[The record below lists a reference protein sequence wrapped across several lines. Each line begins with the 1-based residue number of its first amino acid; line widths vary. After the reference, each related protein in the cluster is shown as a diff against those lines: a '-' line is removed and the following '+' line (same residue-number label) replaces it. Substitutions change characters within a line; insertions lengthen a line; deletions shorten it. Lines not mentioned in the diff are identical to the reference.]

1 MHPPIDAGLTPRV
14 ADGVAPSGAT
24 EAGSFGYWSPGHVI
38 NWHYRRPGALF
49 AGGPVLRQN
58 VLPMRVVRDD
68 ERGLIAW
75 LAGGTL
81 GIAPVRTDGQPL
93 SRGPQIDFGYDW
105 RMAVRPWTGAGTLR
119 IAPAGRPWSV
129 WLFWRPGWE
138 FADWYINL
146 EDAHLRDPNGVYT
159 CDHVLDLILKPSGEC
174 LRKDEDELAAA
185 LEQGR
190 FDAAQVRAIEA
201 NAEVAAASI
210 AGRDW
215 PFDPSWCAWRPDP
228 GWDVPVLDPALTDGI
243 DPA

>member
-1 MHPPIDAGLTPRV
+1 MRTPTDEHLTPQI
-14 ADGVAPSGAT
+14 AAGVAPPGAV
-24 EAGSFGYWSPGHVI
+24 EAAAFGYWSAGDLI
-38 NWHYRRPGALF
+38 NWHYRRPGALLE
-49 AGGPVLRQN
+49 GGPVLRQN
-58 VLPMRVVRDD
+58 VLPMRVIRDD

-75 LAGGTL
+75 LAGGTV
-81 GIAPVRTDGQPL
+81 GIAPVRADGRQL
-93 SRGPQIDFGYDW
+93 SRGAGIDFGYDW
-105 RMAVRPWTGAGTLR
+105 RLAVRPWVGTGTLR
-119 IAPAGRPWSV
+119 IAPAGMPWSV

-146 EDAHLRDPNGVYT
+146 EDAHLRDADGVYS
-159 CDHVLDLILKPSGEC
+159 CDHVLDLVLKPTGEC

-210 AGRDW
+210 ANRDW
-215 PFDPSWCAWRPDP
+215 PFDPSWCEWRPDP
-228 GWDVPVLDPALTDGI
+228 AWAVPTLDPALTAGL